1 MRKFVWV
8 LAGAVLLGYVSPTVT
23 LADQNGQNAQLV
35 GPGGQQNLDMQT
47 GGTPGDG
54 RDAVAPVPGQDGAEP
69 GTGQSEPGSGGGQ
82 TGAESGTVQN
92 EPGSGGGQTGTE
104 PGTVQNEPGSGGGQN
119 RTEPGSSQ
127 NGISSGGS
135 QGIYG
140 PGSNQRPMDPGYAVW
155 QAQNAADPGTVGEEN
170 GDGTL
175 QAAPQIPQNNFLNS
189 AVTDSVV
196 KVAEKYT
203 YDQMAADIQQLQ
215 ARYGEKIHV
224 NVVGHSHDGRNIYE
238 VIVGNV
244 NAPRHILLQGA
255 IHAREYMT
263 PLIMMSQIELA
274 LFHYDTGQYDGMMLR
289 DMFQQTALHFI
300 PMSNPDGVTLSQF
313 GFVGIRSD
321 FLKQT
326 ILNSYA
332 RDTAE
337 GRTSLPIEQYLS
349 IWKSNAA
356 GVDLNHNF
364 PADWDGVVT
373 SAVSNSYSGY
383 KGPSPLSEPESQ
395 ALASMADKYAWAATI
410 SYHSMGN
417 IIYWDTQISKV
428 KEASLSLAQSISA
441 VTGYRMDGSDGK
453 GGYKDWMQSKD
464 NPVPGIT
471 IEVGSVSCPLPVSQ
485 FDGVWQQNKAVWVQ
499 ALKWSVGR

>member
-104 PGTVQNEPGSGGGQN
+104 SGTVQNEPGSGGGQN

-196 KVAEKYT
+196 
-203 YDQMAADIQQLQ
+203 
-215 ARYGEKIHV
+215 
-224 NVVGHSHDGRNIYE
+224 
-238 VIVGNV
+238 
-244 NAPRHILLQGA
+244 
-255 IHAREYMT
+255 
-263 PLIMMSQIELA
+263 
-274 LFHYDTGQYDGMMLR
+274 
-289 DMFQQTALHFI
+289 
-300 PMSNPDGVTLSQF
+300 
-313 GFVGIRSD
+313 
-321 FLKQT
+321 
-326 ILNSYA
+326 
-332 RDTAE
+332 
-337 GRTSLPIEQYLS
+337 SL
-349 IWKSNAA
+349 
-356 GVDLNHNF
+356 
-364 PADWDGVVT
+364 
-373 SAVSNSYSGY
+373 
-383 KGPSPLSEPESQ
+383 
-395 ALASMADKYAWAATI
+395 
-410 SYHSMGN
+410 
-417 IIYWDTQISKV
+417 
-428 KEASLSLAQSISA
+428 
-441 VTGYRMDGSDGK
+441 
-453 GGYKDWMQSKD
+453 
-464 NPVPGIT
+464 
-471 IEVGSVSCPLPVSQ
+471 
-485 FDGVWQQNKAVWVQ
+485 
-499 ALKWSVGR
+499 